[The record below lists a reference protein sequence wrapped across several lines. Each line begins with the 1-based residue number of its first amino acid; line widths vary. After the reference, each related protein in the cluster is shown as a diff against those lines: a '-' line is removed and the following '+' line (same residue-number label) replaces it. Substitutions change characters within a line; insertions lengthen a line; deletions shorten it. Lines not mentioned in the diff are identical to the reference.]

1 MKLKAIYKK
10 SETKQISKEDRVIA
24 GLLFTSEMIINT
36 ISPFIS
42 GMLLGNTRNLL
53 WLIPLIL
60 AIVLQLKIEYKNKKF
75 TINIIKKI

>member
-1 MKLKAIYKK
+1 MKLRAIYKK
-10 SETKQISKEDRVIA
+10 SEKEDISKEDRLIG

-42 GMLLGNTRNLL
+42 GILLGNTKNIL

-60 AIVLQLKIEYKNKKF
+60 AIVLQLKIEYKEKKF